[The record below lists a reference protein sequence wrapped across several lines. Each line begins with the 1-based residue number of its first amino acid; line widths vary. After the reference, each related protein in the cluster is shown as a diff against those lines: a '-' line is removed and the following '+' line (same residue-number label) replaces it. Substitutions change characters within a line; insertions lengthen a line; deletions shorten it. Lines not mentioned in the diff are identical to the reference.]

1 MADKRKTTSNIP
13 LDNFYGDDDA
23 SPGKFPFRSGI
34 YRNMYRG
41 KLWTMRQY
49 AGFTSCEESN
59 KRYKYLLSKGVKGL
73 SIAFDLPTQT
83 GYDSDHSL
91 SDGEIGKVGVPISSI
106 DDMRTLLDGIPLDKI
121 SISMTI
127 NSTAIIMLAFIIA
140 VAKENQVP
148 LNNLR

>member
-1 MADKRKTTSNIP
+1 MNKNIKTTSGIS
-13 LDNFYGDDDA
+13 LKKYYGDSEK
-23 SPGKFPFRSGI
+23 SPGKYPYRGGI
-34 YRNMYRG
+34 YEDMYRG

-91 SDGEIGKVGVPISSI
+91 SNGEIGKVGVPICTI
-106 DDMRTLLDGIPLDKI
+106 NDMRILFLVGILECQ
-121 SISMTI
+121 MTSRRI
-127 NSTAIIMLAFIIA
+127 FHIL
-140 VAKENQVP
+140 
-148 LNNLR
+148 